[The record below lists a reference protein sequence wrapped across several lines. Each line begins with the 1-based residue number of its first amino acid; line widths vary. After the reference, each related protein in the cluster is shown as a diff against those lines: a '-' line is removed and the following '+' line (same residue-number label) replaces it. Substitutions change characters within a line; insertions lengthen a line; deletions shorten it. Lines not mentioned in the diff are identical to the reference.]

1 MSRGNSYDHLK
12 FTLITGKSDLL
23 TSIFKGGERSELV
36 NIRPILLLPYFTKI
50 LKRIIVLY
58 IIAFTNTC

>member
-1 MSRGNSYDHLK
+1 MSRGNSYDPLK
-12 FTLITGKSDLL
+12 FTLINGKSDLL

-36 NIRPILLLPYFTKI
+36 NVRPILLLPYFTKI